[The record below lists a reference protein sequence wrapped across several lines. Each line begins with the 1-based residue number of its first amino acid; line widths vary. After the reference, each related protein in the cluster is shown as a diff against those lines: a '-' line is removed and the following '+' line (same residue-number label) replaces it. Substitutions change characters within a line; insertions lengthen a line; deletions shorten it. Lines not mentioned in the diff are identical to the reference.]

1 MNTNAHQKG
10 LTFLSILIILAIGGF
25 FVLLALKI
33 TPIYLENQSI
43 KAIVAGMNDDA
54 QRLRNKTVSGVKKE
68 IQKRFRINSIYDFPK
83 DGYKIKKSKDKL
95 IIDFTYD
102 RVEPIV
108 HNISVMVSFS
118 DKLEIDY
125 AGN

>member
-1 MNTNAHQKG
+1 MNTKARQKG

-43 KAIVAGMNDDA
+43 KSIVAGLNDDA

-83 DGYKIKKSKDKL
+83 DGYKIKKEKNKL
-95 IIDFTYD
+95 VIDFTYD
-102 RVEPIV
+102 RVVPIV

-125 AGN
+125 SGN

>member
-1 MNTNAHQKG
+1 MNTKARQKG

-43 KAIVAGMNDDA
+43 KAIVAGLNDDA

-83 DGYKIKKSKDKL
+83 DGYKIKKEKNKL
-95 IIDFTYD
+95 VIDFTYD

-125 AGN
+125 SGN

>member
-25 FVLLALKI
+25 FVLLTLKI
-33 TPIYLENQSI
+33 VPIYLENQSV
-43 KAIVAGMNDDA
+43 KAIVAGMNEDA

-68 IQKRFRINSIYDFPK
+68 IKKRMKINSIYDFPK
-83 DGYKIKKSKDKL
+83 DAIKIKKDKNRL
-95 IIDFTYD
+95 LVDITYD
-102 RVEPIV
+102 RIKPIF

-118 DKLEIDY
+118 EKLEINY
-125 AGN
+125 EGN

>member
-1 MNTNAHQKG
+1 MNTKARQKG

-43 KAIVAGMNDDA
+43 KSIVAGLNDDA

-83 DGYKIKKSKDKL
+83 DGYKIKKEKNKL
-95 IIDFTYD
+95 VIDFTYD

-125 AGN
+125 SGN

>member
-43 KAIVAGMNDDA
+43 KAIVAGMNEDA
-54 QRLRNKTVSGVKKE
+54 QRLKNKTVKGVKDE
-68 IQKRFRINSIYDFPK
+68 IRKRMRINSIYDFPQ
-83 DGYKIKKSKDKL
+83 DSIKIKKDKNKL
-95 IIDFTYD
+95 LIDFSYD

-108 HNISVMVSFS
+108 HNISVMVSFK

-125 AGN
+125 TGN